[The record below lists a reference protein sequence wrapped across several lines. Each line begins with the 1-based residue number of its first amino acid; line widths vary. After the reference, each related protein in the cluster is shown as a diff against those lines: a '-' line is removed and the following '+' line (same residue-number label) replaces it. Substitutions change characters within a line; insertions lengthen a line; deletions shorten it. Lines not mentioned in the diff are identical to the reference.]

1 MMRISRRPRPSSG
14 YLTIILLAALFV
26 PAVAAPTQTPQQ
38 IKGRV
43 VADADGAPIAHARV
57 LVGLRVVGETS
68 DTGQFDVSV
77 PAGKALVHVEKAGF
91 LPQAIDRNLSHDV
104 KLVRGAVLIV
114 RVVDEGGNPVGLR
127 RIRVAGPGGY
137 VRRITDDRGVDRMS
151 GLAAGKYVADLD
163 VFAAPAGEDADDR
176 AEQTRRDMDARQ
188 ALLDRRNSGVQLKAG
203 DEVTITVM
211 DPWRPG
217 PKPRSDTRTGTI
229 SGRVT
234 DPAGVPVPGARVR
247 LVAALGQQGTLTDSM
262 GAFAFEGVAP
272 GKYAIYGQA
281 NGFMPAAYG
290 QAPGTEP
297 TIVAI
302 AAGQRRNDVNVQL
315 YRGGSVSGTV
325 RDEHGGPHDLFSVQL
340 LAVKPDTRELV
351 GTRAT
356 GVDVTDEQGRY
367 RVSGLISGTY
377 VLVARPRAGRTEG
390 PVYYPD
396 ALRFEDAKV
405 LTVTEG
411 TETTGLDLTTDA
423 RRGASLVGVVTDGRG
438 TIIQGGSVRLHGTT
452 RATAALP
459 DRIADIDADGRFEF
473 LSVPPGGYALT
484 TGSTRG
490 FDAVTISGVFES
502 SISFRFPPRE
512 SGGTDVVVPGSGA
525 MAADIQTSLKAMVT
539 GRLVLED
546 QSAAISPSSVELS
559 AARGDA
565 KAMVR
570 DDWTFQ
576 LRDISEV
583 TRLTLT
589 AAPPGWWLKS
599 IVVKNVNAADVP
611 VEFGLAEHSRHGVVA
626 VLSHTAA
633 RLSGRI
639 LDAGG
644 RGVANATVF
653 VFSVDRSRW
662 DDRSLHR
669 QRVKADADGH
679 YSASV
684 PPGEYWVAAAPET
697 VELATKTLD
706 ALTKSAVRIAA
717 APSAEVNQDVRADVR
732 RP

>member
-1 MMRISRRPRPSSG
+1 M
-14 YLTIILLAALFV
+14 
-26 PAVAAPTQTPQQ
+26 AAPNPTLQQ

-57 LVGLRVVGETS
+57 VVGLRVIGATGDS
-68 DTGQFDVSV
+68 GQFDVSV

-91 LPQAIDRNLSHDV
+91 LPQAIDRTPSRDV
-104 KLVRGAVLIV
+104 RLVRGAALIV
-114 RVVDEGGNPVGLR
+114 RVVDEAGNPVGLR
-127 RIRVAGPGGY
+127 GIRVAGPGGY
-137 VRRITDDRGVDRMS
+137 VRRITDDHGVDRMS

-163 VFAAPAGEDADDR
+163 VFAPPAGDDADDR
-176 AEQTRRDMDARQ
+176 AEQARREMDARQ
-188 ALLDRRNSGVQLKAG
+188 ALLDHRNAGVQLKAG
-203 DEVTITVM
+203 EEVTLTVM

-217 PKPRSDTRTGTI
+217 TKLRSDTRTGTI
-229 SGRVT
+229 SGRIT
-234 DPAGVPVPGARVR
+234 DPAGAPVPGARVR
-247 LVAALGQQGTLTDSM
+247 LVAALVQQAMLTDTA

-272 GKYAIYGQA
+272 GKYAVYGQA
-281 NGFMPAAYG
+281 TGFMPAAYG
-290 QAPGTEP
+290 QTPGTDP
-297 TIVAI
+297 TMVTV
-302 AAGQRRNDVNVQL
+302 AAGQRRDEVNMQL
-315 YRGGSVSGTV
+315 YRGGSISGTV
-325 RDEHGGPHDLFSVQL
+325 RDEHGEPHDLFSVQL
-340 LAVKPDTRELV
+340 LAVKPGTHEPV
-351 GTRAT
+351 GTRAS
-356 GVDVTDEQGRY
+356 GVDVTDERGHY
-367 RVSGLISGTY
+367 RVSGLQSGTY
-377 VLVARPRAGRTEG
+377 LVIARPRPGRTEG

-396 ALRFEDAKV
+396 ALRFDDAKV
-405 LTVTEG
+405 LTIAEG
-411 TETTGLDLTTDA
+411 NETTGIDVTTDA
-423 RRGASLVGVVTDGRG
+423 RRGASLGGVVTDGRG

-459 DRIADIDADGRFEF
+459 DRITDIDYDGRFQF
-473 LSVPPGGYALT
+473 LSVAPGGYTLT
-484 TGSTRG
+484 SGSTRG
-490 FDAVTISGVFES
+490 FDAMTISGVFES
-502 SISFRFPPRE
+502 SISVRFPPRE
-512 SGGTDVVVPGSGA
+512 SGGTDVVVAGGA
-525 MAADIQTSLKAMVT
+525 VAADIQTSLKAMVT

-546 QSAAISPSSVELS
+546 PSVAVSPSSIELS

-576 LRDISEV
+576 IRDLSEV

-639 LDAGG
+639 LDTGG

-662 DDRSLHR
+662 DDRSLYR

-679 YSASV
+679 FSASV
-684 PPGEYWVAAAPET
+684 PPGEYWVAAGPET
-697 VELATKTLD
+697 AEPGSKTLE
-706 ALTKSAVRIAA
+706 ALTRNAARITAV
-717 APSAEVNQDVRADVR
+717 PSAEVNQDVTAG
-732 RP
+732 PSK